1 MSTRWYPL
9 YHRSN
14 PQLRI
19 FLPNFWMKMIRPE
32 HAQPENVVNFAVS
45 MEMTKFDVKNYLTE
59 IYKVPVVEVRTRI
72 AAGKSKQHPNFRYV
86 VKNDDVKIAY
96 VTLVSNISIIQII
109 IMKISEYIP
118 FNFIHSFMYFHFY
131 CYFLL

>member
-1 MSTRWYPL
+1 
-9 YHRSN
+9 
-14 PQLRI
+14 
-19 FLPNFWMKMIRPE
+19 MIRPE

-118 FNFIHSFMYFHFY
+118 FNFIHSFMYFHFN